1 MKLPDVSLL
10 KTLTQG
16 PEARALERAKAL
28 TSEGKLD
35 KAIATLEGALDKQP
49 DSEALLLE
57 QSRCLLAASRDAD
70 ASECLKRILRRN
82 PRRIDVVL
90 EFIEEVKMKFSAVG
104 TYYDAVAEHY
114 IRVDDYPKALDALER
129 IAPEELR
136 VYHGRHLAKWDA
148 VEKNAPTTKLTKTSL
163 HSAYFVALA
172 LERMGDGTKAAQAY
186 RRILEK
192 NAEEADRIAHRLESI
207 LARDYQNL
215 PLRLTLVDL
224 LLKAG
229 KFPES
234 LKHLE
239 HSLEADAAGSAAHV
253 SLRLELIA
261 KKLPN
266 NPDVLWLLA
275 RSRQAEAKYP
285 EMLLAFA
292 LLSGLG
298 ARRNEIIALLEELT
312 PRMDDFPALRL
323 ALADFYVAAGK
334 PVLAVEAIL
343 LASEKVGDEVAYK
356 ALEKVTRAHP
366 NHSRAYLLLGD
377 LDFKANRGAAG
388 VERYEKA
395 LALSPEDG
403 PILVPKLMSTLESGA
418 SVAAIAGALAKIFL
432 REGDRAKAALF
443 LRYRLLKDPEGAP
456 EVEELATEALV
467 AEPAHPGLCLVLGDA
482 LITSGRCLEAVGV
495 LGRVLSTG
503 STCAPEA
510 LRLLSRASRSSDEA
524 ARSAIPVYR
533 VAASSGLLPAASQFG
548 LGEAA
553 LLSGSLAEAVRAFQ
567 EVAAA
572 APERMS
578 EVREIFET
586 LLAKHPEMVE
596 VRYVLTG
603 LSLDQR
609 DFKAASNE
617 LKKIRTLN
625 PDLLA
630 PILAKFREALKATPA
645 DIEVRLGLSS
655 ALLLSGQL
663 EEVQTLASET
673 LRLKDDPTTAPL
685 QLDLGDVALQKLDTT
700 GAVKRYYN
708 AFRKNPRLAPDAAAR
723 LEHLLN
729 LHPNLPLASLAL
741 GKVLPD
747 TGRVE
752 DAVARLLEAFR
763 NDNRISEGVL
773 TELDRIRVSF
783 PVSPQAAQARVEILC
798 ALGKDA
804 AATEAIQAIL
814 GNNPDSAR
822 SLLPRLEEILSRS
835 PRLAPA
841 LLALA
846 GAQRALNETALAAEA
861 CRSAYRADPGCASQ
875 VIKLCSEMIASE
887 PKAAGPYLTMAEI
900 YLADGEVAA
909 AAEKLAQAAS
919 RTEGSHDEELALLE
933 AIIAKDS
940 GTARIAFLAGEILA
954 RAGRHG
960 AAAHAYRKALE
971 REAGLLDPILKGLN
985 ALVEKEPKLGEAR
998 LVRAQA
1004 LSLRQEFDAA
1014 IEDLEA
1020 TVRSAPSLLSE
1031 VVVEAQRIHQRRPG
1045 GYRLVSLLSDALLAS
1060 ERLQEAAELLEGALK
1075 RSSEPGER
1083 LVFLVRL
1090 WRARLGRGE
1099 AGAARDA
1106 LREAEGLASDRNH
1119 LMARVH
1125 ECILAHL
1132 RREVSALRERALG
1145 DGARPSDLKRL
1156 AEALLDLGES
1166 GEAISLTAAGS
1177 GALQASDLLRIHSE
1191 AAAQESDYFRA
1202 AEILKPLGADRKLA
1216 FAAQRAGNYLL
1227 ACQTLEQISAADP
1240 SPEIRAALQRVYHRL
1255 VLQELE
1261 PGRATLVG
1269 ETILRFGQT
1278 T

>member
-28 TSEGKLD
+28 TSEGKLE
-35 KAIATLEGALDKQP
+35 KAIATLEAALEKQP
-49 DSEALLLE
+49 DSEALLFE

-70 ASECLKRILRRN
+70 SGECLKKILRRN

-90 EFIEEVKMKFSAVG
+90 EFIEEVKMKHAAVG

-148 VEKNAPTTKLTKTSL
+148 VQKNAPQSKLTKTSL
-163 HSAYFVALA
+163 CSAYFVALA
-172 LERMGDGTKAAQAY
+172 LERMGDGTKAAHAY

-192 NAEEADRIAHRLESI
+192 NPEEADRVAHRLESI

-215 PLRLTLVDL
+215 PLRLILVDL

-239 HSLEADAAGSAAHV
+239 HSLEADAAASAPEVA
-253 SLRLELIA
+253 LRLELIS

-266 NPDVLWLLA
+266 NPEVLWLLV
-275 RSRQAEAKYP
+275 RTRRAEAKYP
-285 EMLLAFA
+285 EMLVALT

-298 ARRNEIIALLEELT
+298 SHRAEIIALLEDLT

-323 ALADFYVAAGK
+323 ALADIYVAAGK

-343 LASEKVGDEVAYK
+343 LASEKVGDDMAYK
-356 ALEKVTRAHP
+356 ALDKVTRAHP
-366 NHSRAYLLLGD
+366 THARAYLLQGE

-388 VERYEKA
+388 IERYEKA
-395 LALSPEDG
+395 LSLSPEDG
-403 PILVPKLMSTLESGA
+403 PILVPKLMAMLEAGH
-418 SVAAIAGALAKIFL
+418 SVPAISDALAKIFL
-432 REGDRAKAALF
+432 REGDRSKGALF
-443 LRYRLLKDPEGAP
+443 LRYGLLKDPDVAAD
-456 EVEELATEALV
+456 VEKLATEALA
-467 AEPAHPGLCLVLGDA
+467 AEPAHPGLCLALAETLLASAKGSDAVSVL
-482 LITSGRCLEAVGV
+482 E
-495 LGRVLSTG
+495 RVLSSGPTG
-503 STCAPEA
+503 APEA
-510 LRLLSRASRSSDEA
+510 LRLLSRASRASDDA
-524 ARSAIPVYR
+524 ARAAMPVYR
-533 VAASSGLLPAASQFG
+533 AAAACGLLPAASQFG

-553 LLSGSLAEAVRAFQ
+553 LLSGSLAEAVRAFK
-567 EVAAA
+567 EVAAT
-572 APERMS
+572 APERMT
-578 EVREIFET
+578 EVREIFGT
-586 LLAKHPEMVE
+586 LLQKHPEMIE

-609 DFKAASNE
+609 DFKAASAE

-630 PILAKFREALKATPA
+630 PILTKYRDALKATPT

-663 EEVQTLASET
+663 DEVHTLAAET
-673 LRLKDDPTTAPL
+673 LRLKDDPSTAPL
-685 QLDLGDVALQKLDTT
+685 QLDLGDVALAKADTT
-700 GAVKRYYN
+700 GAVKRYFN
-708 AFRKNPRLAPDAAAR
+708 AYRKNPRLAVDAAAR

-752 DAVARLLEAFR
+752 DAVSRLLEAFH

-773 TELDRIRVSF
+773 TELDRIRAHF
-783 PVSPQAAQARVEILC
+783 PVSPQAAHARVEILC

-804 AATEAIQAIL
+804 AATEAIEALL
-814 GNNPDSAR
+814 GSNPENAR
-822 SLLPRLEEILSRS
+822 SLLPRLEAILARS

-841 LLALA
+841 LLGLA
-846 GAQRALNETALAAEA
+846 KAQRALNETGLAAEA
-861 CRSAYRADPGCASQ
+861 CRSAYRADRASAPE
-875 VIKLCSEMIASE
+875 VLKLCSEMIESDS
-887 PKAAGPYLTMAEI
+887 KAAGPYLTMAEI
-900 YLADGEVAA
+900 YLADGEVPA
-909 AAEKLAQAAS
+909 AAEKLAQAAA
-919 RTEGSHDEELALLE
+919 RTEGPHDEELALLE
-933 AIIAKDS
+933 SIIAKDS
-940 GTARIAFLAGEILA
+940 GTARVAFLAGEVLA
-954 RAGRHG
+954 RAGRNG
-960 AAAHAYRKALE
+960 PAAHAYRQALE

-1014 IEDLEA
+1014 VEDLEA
-1020 TVRSAPSLLSE
+1020 TIRSAPSLHSE
-1031 VVVEAQRIHQRRPG
+1031 VIAEAQRIHERRPG
-1045 GYRLVSLLSDALLAS
+1045 GYRLVSLLSEALLAS
-1060 ERLQEAAELLEGALK
+1060 ERLQEAAEMLEAALK
-1075 RSSEPGER
+1075 RSWEPGER

-1106 LREAEGLASDRNH
+1106 LREAEGIASDRNH

-1125 ECILAHL
+1125 ECIVSHL
-1132 RREVSALRERALG
+1132 RSEVAALRERAVG
-1145 DGARPSDLKRL
+1145 NGARPSDLKRL
-1156 AEALLDLGES
+1156 AEALIDLGES
-1166 GEAISLTAAGS
+1166 GEAISLTAVDS
-1177 GALQASDLLRIHSE
+1177 GALQAADRLRIHSD
-1191 AAAQESDYFRA
+1191 AAALDSDFFRA

-1216 FAAQRAGNYLL
+1216 FAAERSGDFLL
-1227 ACQTLEQISAADP
+1227 ACRTLEQIGATDP
-1240 SPEIRAALQRVYHRL
+1240 NPEIRSALQRVYRRL

-1261 PGRATLVG
+1261 PGSATLVG
-1269 ETILRFGQT
+1269 ETILRFGQST
-1278 T
+1278 